1 MRIEKREIAGSKE
14 LILLVKE
21 ALEAEING
29 FEIIDQVV
37 CESPEAE
44 AGILAADRD
53 GKVFVVAA
61 KEKSGDTL
69 VMSFANHL
77 VWLKQNRDRLA
88 RANPKYDWVEEPG
101 LVLVAETFSP
111 GVLLLASMLG
121 VEPKL
126 CFTVKCLGIGAE
138 KGLLMEPV
146 ALPEA
151 RVRRPAPAADV
162 AAAAAEVRAAPVAG
176 PEPEPEALLPRAVKD
191 MIKIAEG
198 LEVSASFGYRSKALD
213 WVPVANLRSHRG
225 TIWIESGP
233 GKWTTKRIE
242 DEGTLSSVLGAVKR
256 SYDEILLAKG
266 GSREPGESELSDDE
280 RKSLGWE

>member
-1 MRIEKREIAGSKE
+1 MRIEKRQIAGSKE

-37 CESPEAE
+37 PESAEAE
-44 AGILAADRD
+44 AGILAGD
-53 GKVFVVAA
+53 GNGKIFVVAA
-61 KEKSGDTL
+61 KEKSGDSL
-69 VMSFANHL
+69 VMSFADHL

-101 LVLVAETFSP
+101 LVLVAEAFSP
-111 GVLLLASMLG
+111 GVLLLASMLC
-121 VEPKL
+121 VEPKM
-126 CFTVKCLGIGAE
+126 CFTMKCLGIGAE

-151 RVRRPAPAADV
+151 RVRRPA
-162 AAAAAEVRAAPVAG
+162 AAPAEARTG
-176 PEPEPEALLPRAVKD
+176 PEAVTEPEPEALLSRTVND

-242 DEGTLSSVLGAVKR
+242 DERALGNVLDAVRR

-266 GSREPGESELSDDE
+266 GSQESGEPELSDAE
-280 RKSLGWE
+280 RKSLHWE

>member
-1 MRIEKREIAGSKE
+1 MRIEKRQIASSTE

-37 CESPEAE
+37 FESAEAE
-44 AGILAADRD
+44 AGILAGD
-53 GKVFVVAA
+53 GDGRILVVAA
-61 KEKSGDTL
+61 KEKSGDSL

-101 LVLVAETFSP
+101 LVLVAEAFSP

-121 VEPKL
+121 VEPKV
-126 CFTVKCLGIGAE
+126 CFAMKCLGIGAE

-151 RVRRPAPAADV
+151 RARRTAV
-162 AAAAAEVRAAPVAG
+162 AAAEVKAALEAE
-176 PEPEPEALLPRAVKD
+176 PEAEPEALLSRTVKD

-242 DEGTLSSVLGAVKR
+242 DERTLGSVLDAVRR

-266 GSREPGESELSDDE
+266 GSQESGEPELSDAE
-280 RKSLGWE
+280 RKSLHWE